1 GAPAIAAGIGGGEAA
16 AGRGT
21 ERGTARRPDGGS
33 AERFEHF
40 AETGGAAHENKRKYC
55 RKALKI
61 GECPGFLKYAGE
73 KPGDGRPPDAAAGAR
88 NCSLSFRGSPPFAP
102 RRPATA

>member
-1 GAPAIAAGIGGGEAA
+1 MQPVEIHREARRHLVCANKNEGADPCGSMQAQRRRPDVSMPATVRAREIKALSGEESGAPAIAAGIGGGEAA

-40 AETGGAAHENKRKYC
+40 
-55 RKALKI
+55 
-61 GECPGFLKYAGE
+61 
-73 KPGDGRPPDAAAGAR
+73 
-88 NCSLSFRGSPPFAP
+88 
-102 RRPATA
+102 

>member
-1 GAPAIAAGIGGGEAA
+1 MDQCKRSAESRTLQRLPPFGRGEIKALSGEGPGAPAIAAGIGGGEAA

-40 AETGGAAHENKRKYC
+40 
-55 RKALKI
+55 
-61 GECPGFLKYAGE
+61 
-73 KPGDGRPPDAAAGAR
+73 
-88 NCSLSFRGSPPFAP
+88 
-102 RRPATA
+102 